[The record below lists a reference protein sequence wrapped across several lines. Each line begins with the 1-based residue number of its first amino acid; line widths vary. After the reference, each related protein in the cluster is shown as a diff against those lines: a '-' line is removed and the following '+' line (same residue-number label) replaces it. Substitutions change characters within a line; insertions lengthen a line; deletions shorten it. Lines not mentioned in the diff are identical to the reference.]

1 MDLEGVRNY
10 CLKLKASNESFPFN
24 EDTLVFK
31 VLNKIF
37 CLANLHPPASI
48 NLKCDPEQALELREE
63 YEAVK
68 PGYHM
73 NKKHWNTV
81 ELDGS
86 IRDEVVKE
94 WINYSYNLV
103 VNSMTRKQRE
113 ELEGME

>member
-24 EDTLVFK
+24 EETLVFK

-37 CLANLHPPASI
+37 CLTNLNPPLSI

-73 NKKHWNTV
+73 NKNHWNTV

-94 WINYSYNLV
+94 WINNSYNLV
-103 VNSMTRKQRE
+103 VKGMTRKERE
-113 ELEGME
+113 GL